1 MTEPFYAPRFEILLA
16 GVTLAAD
23 LTEQVVSLAVETDL
37 DLAGTF
43 SLTVRNPDNRLLD
56 SALLD
61 IGKNV
66 EIHLGY
72 GPDLSPAFLGEIA
85 SVEPTFP
92 TDGGPV
98 IQVTGYDKS
107 YRLRRNRPEP
117 TTHSSTTDALIAAQ
131 IAVENG
137 LIPMVDPTPALP
149 DDIPQNESDFAF
161 LKSRAEQYQYDVY
174 VEWDRLHFQF
184 PRPQFAARVLEWGRN
199 LSSFSARI
207 SGAGLAGLQVVRGYS
222 QELAQAVYAAALAAD
237 LDTDNLMER
246 LGSTATDLLG
256 SLVSEGI
263 QKHTVSNPLQ
273 AADLA
278 KSLLTNLLEGMYEGE
293 GACVGLPDL
302 TAGAYIEVRGV
313 GKRFSGTYR
322 VRKVIHRLDSSGLR
336 TDFAITQRG
345 HSSLIGLLR
354 DQAVETPP
362 PDQAE
367 KFYGLRIGE
376 VVDNYEMGDHQ
387 APLGRVKVA
396 IKENSARQVTSW
408 APCVRPAAGSGSGLY
423 ALPDKG
429 DQVVVAFRNGDFG
442 QPYVLGS
449 LWNATNAP
457 PEHNSDNHNSRRVIV
472 TPAGHTIAFDDSPNA
487 KSLTVRDA
495 KGSEIIMDSTTGAL
509 SVKASGDLTISATGS
524 ITISAKDDLHL
535 NASSG
540 TTKLDMTS
548 DGVDIT

>member
-1 MTEPFYAPRFEILLA
+1 VTEPFYAPRFEILLS

-23 LTEQVVSLAVETDL
+23 LTEQVVSLTLETDL
-37 DLAGTF
+37 DMAGTF

-72 GPDLSPAFLGEIA
+72 GPDLFPAFLGEIA
-85 SVEPTFP
+85 SVEPSFP
-92 TDGGPV
+92 TDGSPV

-107 YRLRRNRPEP
+107 FRLRRNRPEP
-117 TTHSSTTDALIAAQ
+117 TTHTSSTDALIAAR

-137 LIPMVDPTPALP
+137 LIPVVDPTPSLP
-149 DDIPQNESDFAF
+149 KDIPQNESDFAF
-161 LKSRAEQYQYDVY
+161 LKSRAEKYHFDVY

-184 PRPQFAARVLEWGRN
+184 PRPQAAARVLEWGTN
-199 LSSFSARI
+199 LSSFNARI
-207 SGAGLAGLQVVRGYS
+207 SGAGLAGLQVVRGYN
-222 QELAQAVYAAALAAD
+222 QELAQAVYAAALAVD
-237 LDTDNLMER
+237 LDTHNLVER
-246 LGSTATDLLG
+246 LGGTAMDLLG

-263 QKHTVSNPLQ
+263 REGTVSNPLD

-278 KSLLTNLLEGMYEGE
+278 RSLLTDLLEGMYEGE
-293 GACVGLPDL
+293 GSCVGLPDL
-302 TAGAYIEVRGV
+302 TAGAFVEIRGV

-322 VRKVIHRLDSSGLR
+322 VRKVTHRLDSSGLR

-354 DQAVETPP
+354 NQTVEVPAP
-362 PDQAE
+362 NRAE

-376 VVDNYEMGDHQ
+376 VVDNYELGDHQ

-396 IKENSARQVTSW
+396 IKEISGRQVTTW
-408 APCVRPAAGSGSGLY
+408 APCARPAAGSGSGFY

-429 DQVVVAFRNGDFG
+429 DQVVVAFRNGDFD

-457 PEHNSDNHNSRRVIV
+457 PERNSDKQNSRRVIR
-472 TPAGHTIAFDDSPNA
+472 TPAGHTITFDDGSQS

-495 KGSEIIMDSTTGAL
+495 KGSQIVMNSTTGAV
-509 SVKASGDLTISATGS
+509 SVTASGDLTISATGS
-524 ITISAKDDLHL
+524 VTISAKGDLHL
-535 NASSG
+535 EAASG
-540 TTKLDMTS
+540 ATKLDMTS
-548 DGVDIT
+548 SGVDIT

>member
-1 MTEPFYAPRFEILLA
+1 MTEPFYAPRFEILLS

-23 LTEQVVSLAVETDL
+23 LTEQVVSLTVETDL

-72 GPDLSPAFLGEIA
+72 GPDLFPAFLGEIA
-85 SVEPTFP
+85 SVEPSFP
-92 TDGGPV
+92 TDGSPV
-98 IQVTGYDKS
+98 IMVIGYDKS
-107 YRLRRNRPEP
+107 FRLRRNRPEP
-117 TTHSSTTDALIAAQ
+117 TTHTSSTDALIAAR

-137 LIPMVDPTPALP
+137 LIPVVDPTPSLP
-149 DDIPQNESDFAF
+149 KDIPQNESDFAF
-161 LKSRAEQYQYDVY
+161 LKSRAEKYHFDVY

-184 PRPQFAARVLEWGRN
+184 PRPQHAARVLEWGRN
-199 LSSFSARI
+199 LSSFNARI
-207 SGAGLAGLQVVRGYS
+207 SGAGLAGLQVVRGYN

-237 LDTDNLMER
+237 LDTDNVVER
-246 LGSTATDLLG
+246 LGGTAMDLLG

-263 QKHTVSNPLQ
+263 REHTVSNPLD
-273 AADLA
+273 AADVA
-278 KSLLTNLLEGMYEGE
+278 QSLLADLLEGMYEGE
-293 GACVGLPDL
+293 GSCVGLPDL
-302 TAGAYIEVRGV
+302 TAGAFVEIRGV

-322 VRKVIHRLDSSGLR
+322 ARKVTHRLDSSGLR

-354 DQAVETPP
+354 NQTVEVPAP
-362 PDQAE
+362 NRAE
-367 KFYGLRIGE
+367 KFNGLRIGE
-376 VVDNYEMGDHQ
+376 VVDNYELGDHQ

-396 IKENSARQVTSW
+396 IMEISGRQVTTW
-408 APCVRPAAGSGSGLY
+408 APCVRPAAGSGSGFY

-429 DQVVVAFRNGDFG
+429 DQVVVAFRNGDFD

-457 PEHNSDNHNSRRVIV
+457 PERNSDNQNSRRVIRS
-472 TPAGHTIAFDDSPNA
+472 PAGHTIAFDDASQS

-495 KGSEIIMDSTTGAL
+495 KGSEIAMDSTTGAV

-524 ITISAKDDLHL
+524 ITISAKGDLHL
-535 NASSG
+535 KASSE

-548 DGVDIT
+548 SGVDIT